1 MTDNCLR
8 SLTSRPIESFQD
20 LRHGGGLQVPGPH
33 VFQNVPIAAVG
44 VHQTNFAKTM
54 LTVTRNIVG
63 TRRGV
68 AGAKG
73 WRPGGAVR
81 GSRDVQ
87 AEMRQKKN
95 EHIFFFEGLYI
106 QENLI
111 WKTSILKTRTIQKL
125 KTANIVV
132 WWLKLSRSRPSMG
145 HLRCR
150 LN

>member
-44 VHQTNFAKTM
+44 VDQTNFAKTM

-87 AEMRQKKN
+87 AEMRQKKRMN
-95 EHIFFFEGLYI
+95 TFFFLRDFI
-106 QENLI
+106 FKKINL
-111 WKTSILKTRTIQKL
+111 KNF
-125 KTANIVV
+125 NIKNKDNTKIEDCKYCCV
-132 WWLKLSRSRPSMG
+132 MT
-145 HLRCR
+145 
-150 LN
+150 